1 MWFSLTPTST
11 GSARESFI
19 KKFKEITKVTQKHP
33 HKTQAPT
40 TPKDRSLTTTSKQEF
55 SNSLKSKP
63 GLQKTKVVHFKELSM
78 TGYIYKCK
86 AYLFVAIDIFS
97 SY

>member
-1 MWFSLTPTST
+1 M
-11 GSARESFI
+11 
-19 KKFKEITKVTQKHP
+19 TQKHS
-33 HKTQAPT
+33 HKTEAPS
-40 TPKDRSLTTTSKQEF
+40 TPKERSLTKTSKQEF

-63 GLQKTKVVHFKELSM
+63 DLQKTKVVHFKELSM